1 MIKKIIDWA
10 WTAKTTQSQ
19 ENEIAKIKK
28 PDGYKS
34 SQSSSVIRLHSSTK

>member
-1 MIKKIIDWA
+1 MLKYVINNFV
-10 WTAKTTQSQ
+10 WTAKPATKDESLY
-19 ENEIAKIKK
+19 KK